1 MLKTISTKS
10 LAYIMMFTGAFVV
23 SIVIN
28 SSIIDATM
36 VILASI
42 FGQSFIQG
50 LMSEISKHYEMDEN
64 KS

>member
-1 MLKTISTKS
+1 
-10 LAYIMMFTGAFVV
+10 MFTGAFVV
-23 SIVIN
+23 SIAIN

-42 FGQSFIQG
+42 FGQPFIQG